1 MPRLYKRKGYES
13 KENDDMPKHG
23 PHAAGTPGGTCNR
36 FPGSEYLDYMEAEA
50 FCGVDNLEIDGQYGF
65 IHVRC
70 PWASTAPCS
79 CGRHSLHLDS
89 LVVAVDGACPGNGS
103 HRATKSACGV
113 FFGPDAPE
121 NLAFRV
127 PDTPGY
133 SHTSQRAELS
143 AAIAAVEACTTYIYN
158 GGQWECEGCAMPCAV
173 KHLVLKSDSAY
184 LVNGMTA
191 HIENWRERGWRTA
204 KNTEV
209 KNRDLWTELYDLVHL
224 LHADAEVAI
233 DFWHV
238 PRDRNKDADALAN
251 IGLEAPY

>member
-1 MPRLYKRKGYES
+1 MPRPYKRKRHELTEDDES
-13 KENDDMPKHG
+13 ATKHG
-23 PHAAGTPGGTCNR
+23 PHCGGTPPGGTCNR
-36 FPGSEYLDYMEAEA
+36 FPLSVYRRADAS
-50 FCGVDNLEIDGQYGF
+50 CGVDNLEIDGQDGYV
-65 IHVRC
+65 HVRC

-103 HRATKSACGV
+103 YQATKSACGV

-143 AAIAAVEACTTYIYN
+143 AAIAAIEASRTFIYN
-158 GGQWECEGCAMPCAV
+158 GGQWDCEGCDTPCAV
-173 KHLVLKSDSAY
+173 KQLVIKSDSAY
-184 LVNGMTA
+184 LVNGMTE
-191 HIENWRERGWRTA
+191 HIEKWRERGWRTA

-209 KNRDLWTELYDLVHL
+209 KNQDLWTELYDLVYEL
-224 LHADAEVAI
+224 DAETEVAI
-233 DFWHV
+233 NFWHV
-238 PRDRNKDADALAN
+238 PREQNEDADELAN
-251 IGLEAPY
+251 MGLEA